1 MTLIVRPAIAADM
14 PTILRFNVAL
24 AFETEG
30 RTLDSARLR
39 TGVESVL
46 NDAEKGRYFIAEEH
60 GRSVGQVLVTLEW
73 SDWRNAYF
81 WWLQN
86 VYIME
91 RARGTGVFTA
101 IYNHLETLAQDEGAC
116 GMRLY
121 VARANTGAQA
131 SYYRVGMTDSGY
143 VVFEVDRSSAVT
155 GTAGDR

>member
-1 MTLIVRPAIAADM
+1 MTLIVRPAIAADL
-14 PTILRFNVAL
+14 PTLLRFNAAL

-60 GRSVGQVLVTLEW
+60 GRSVGQVLVTVEW

-86 VYIME
+86 VYITE

-101 IYNHLETLAQDEGAC
+101 MYNHLEALAKDESAC

-121 VARANTGAQA
+121 VARANTSAQS
-131 SYYRVGMTDSGY
+131 SYYKVGMTDSGF
-143 VVFEVDRSSAVT
+143 VVFEIDRSSAVG